1 MTKAIPRLTHHS
13 SYHLKR
19 WRTSGASMLKMYLSQ
34 KKDISEGHY
43 PFLLERKPDQVVTV
57 ELHQTQEQDLEFI
70 LSFVKLEQQYPKINS
85 TVKTI
90 PCQTLATNHISKI
103 WQ

>member
-1 MTKAIPRLTHHS
+1 
-13 SYHLKR
+13 
-19 WRTSGASMLKMYLSQ
+19 MYLSQ

-70 LSFVKLEQQYPKINS
+70 LSFVKLEQQYPIYKFGR
-85 TVKTI
+85 KT
-90 PCQTLATNHISKI
+90 TMLLGS
-103 WQ
+103 WM